1 MEITNLDCTQK
12 DRRSG
17 DHMLVYNHIQSVCTR
32 NHGTNKQKDNKHSDI
47 CASPA
52 FIKKWTKTTTRE
64 REMRENTVVIVLYIL
79 ILIVILDIK
88 AFDLHFNTDKDT
100 DRIQEMNIRG

>member
-1 MEITNLDCTQK
+1 
-12 DRRSG
+12 
-17 DHMLVYNHIQSVCTR
+17 
-32 NHGTNKQKDNKHSDI
+32 
-47 CASPA
+47 
-52 FIKKWTKTTTRE
+52 
-64 REMRENTVVIVLYIL
+64 MRENTVVIVLYIL